1 MPSKVIIL
9 PMVLVGGTL
18 IFGSTP
24 FAILKPHSLNT
35 SISFAWLF
43 MVAGY

>member
-1 MPSKVIIL
+1 MPNMAIIL

-18 IFGSTP
+18 IFWSTP

-43 MVAGY
+43 IVAGY

>member
-9 PMVLVGGTL
+9 PMVLVGGTFT
-18 IFGSTP
+18 FGSTP

-35 SISFAWLF
+35 SISFA
-43 MVAGY
+43 